1 MRDNKISSIDNRN
14 DYLLSIV
21 TEKKAPKMGIIL

>member
-21 TEKKAPKMGIIL
+21 TEKKHPKWE